1 MLFRTADDWKQL
13 LSLDDEEK
21 LNEILRKVS
30 KHRGAYKFSDEVK
43 VSQLWCAILELKK
56 ENVLLQKRLNSVED
70 VFDVVFEK
78 QRKREQ
84 EARDLVRSLERF

>member
-1 MLFRTADDWKQL
+1 MLFRTANDWKQL

-30 KHRGAYKFSDEVK
+30 KHRGAYKVSDEVK
-43 VSQLWCAILELKK
+43 ISQLWCAILELKK